1 MRHISRRRELEP
13 REVID
18 DLRAGRNDA
27 GEAERLYRQAQAR
40 LKVEIELVKQ
50 LSAEINSRREPYSFY
65 DFPSK

>member
-1 MRHISRRRELEP
+1 MRHISRRRELEL

-18 DLRAGRNDA
+18 DLRAG
-27 GEAERLYRQAQAR
+27 RLYRQAQAR